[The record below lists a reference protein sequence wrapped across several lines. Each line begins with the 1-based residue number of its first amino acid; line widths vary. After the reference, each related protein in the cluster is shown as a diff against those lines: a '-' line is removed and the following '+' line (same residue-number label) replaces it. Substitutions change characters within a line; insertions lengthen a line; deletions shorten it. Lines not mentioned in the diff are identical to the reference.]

1 MQQQLRTVLIVEDEI
16 ETAEMLAEM
25 MSLSG
30 YQVKKSFGGASSIHL
45 ISRSHPDILLLDVM
59 MPDLSGLEIL
69 RYVRRDPDLTHIPVI
84 VISAKSLPKD
94 IEEGLGAGANAY
106 LTKPVAYPDL
116 HTTVTRLLS

>member
-1 MQQQLRTVLIVEDEI
+1 MQQQLRTALIVEDEI

-45 ISRSHPDILLLDVM
+45 ISRSQPDILLLDVM

-69 RYVRRDPDLTHIPVI
+69 RYVRRDPALTHIPVI

-94 IEEGLGAGANAY
+94 IEEGFGAGANAY
-106 LTKPVAYPDL
+106 LTKPVAYLDL
-116 HTTVTRLLS
+116 HMTVTRLLS